1 MRTLAGFLLAA
12 SLCALATA
20 ARANH
25 ICTNSPNEVFV
36 GMSPPGPGVAAVPLC
51 RWVTP
56 PEPEKPA
63 PKPTMDLAHNHGAMV
78 RHAQA
83 LAPWNASGYADARSA
98 RNAAQEACTAVMGS
112 GCRVLHEVRNA
123 VAVAAVREDGEYL
136 IAADSREPGARE
148 RALSQ
153 CRAQGKPCDLV
164 YVLSARLELTPAGRG
179 PTFKPKVDNLNN
191 WPSEVFAANNSKAAE
206 AAAVLAARNITA
218 TLRATATAPMPM
230 ATNAVVYHPGVKWL
244 FINKQADGPTGA
256 AALRA
261 SMGWCR
267 QAMRDEACRHI
278 GDSWVNFPQDTAQ
291 AVGIALREDG
301 ERFFEVLQSEPG
313 KHRETRTYQA
323 AAQAALRRCKEGGFL
338 CTVLPISAGVDRPID
353 FAKLPEYLSQM
364 ALAAWP
370 TEGSAAGRD
379 VWIAQGFT
387 VKQLG
392 EAEEALLGACKRE
405 SGHECKI
412 HRRVTDT
419 SLLIY
424 RAEAQARLGVD
435 AVVADN
441 GTDAYRVMQ
450 QPAIPEPAVVQLL
463 QAEIDQK
470 LQQRCGGP
478 SPNCSAVRVIN
489 AQVAQ
494 AQVLRISPN

>member
-1 MRTLAGFLLAA
+1 
-12 SLCALATA
+12 
-20 ARANH
+20 
-25 ICTNSPNEVFV
+25 
-36 GMSPPGPGVAAVPLC
+36 
-51 RWVTP
+51 
-56 PEPEKPA
+56 
-63 PKPTMDLAHNHGAMV
+63 MDLV
-78 RHAQA
+78 HAVGV
-83 LAPWNASGYADARSA
+83 P
-98 RNAAQEACTAVMGS
+98 V
-112 GCRVLHEVRNA
+112 
-123 VAVAAVREDGEYL
+123 
-136 IAADSREPGARE
+136 
-148 RALSQ
+148 
-153 CRAQGKPCDLV
+153 
-164 YVLSARLELTPAGRG
+164 
-179 PTFKPKVDNLNN
+179 
-191 WPSEVFAANNSKAAE
+191 
-206 AAAVLAARNITA
+206 
-218 TLRATATAPMPM
+218 

-392 EAEEALLGACKRE
+392 EAEEALLAACKRE

-412 HRRVTDT
+412 QKRVTDT

-450 QPAIPEPAVVQLL
+450 QPAIPESAVVQLL